1 MSLSTR
7 KQFKNCG
14 VNASCFRQ
22 GESSLKVAVSMHHVF
37 VNKKVV
43 EKVSM
48 HYVFVKKRNLKVA
61 ISMHLVCHQQSI

>member
-7 KQFKNCG
+7 KQSKNCG

-22 GESSLKVAVSMHHVF
+22 GESSLKVVVSMHHVF

-48 HYVFVKKRNLKVA
+48 YYVFVKKRNLKVA
-61 ISMHLVCHQQSI
+61 ISMHHVCH